1 MIIGVL
7 NQKGGVGKTTLSVNL
22 AASLART
29 GARVL
34 LIDADPQGSALDW
47 AAARQ
52 GEPLFSVVGL
62 PRATVHKEIA
72 QIGQGYDHIIIDGPP
87 RVTDLARSAIM
98 AADVVLIPVQPSPY
112 DIWAADEVVKLIDEA
127 RIYKENLKSVFVVN
141 RKISNTAIGRD
152 VGEALAA
159 YPVPAL
165 RASITQRVI
174 FAEAA
179 AQGLAVHEIEEQG
192 PAAVEI
198 DAVAAELMEV
208 ARGPRKFS
216 SARSR
221 PAPQPRPRRLISGWR
236 AAPATR
242 PNRSSG

>member
-47 AAARQ
+47 AAARE
-52 GEPLFSVVGL
+52 GDPLFSVAGL
-62 PRATVHKEIA
+62 PRPTLHREIG
-72 QIGQGYDHIIIDGPP
+72 QLGQGYDHVVIDGPP
-87 RVTDLARSAIM
+87 RVTELARSAIM

-112 DIWAADEVVKLIDEA
+112 DVWAAEEVVKLIEEA
-127 RIYKENLKSVFVVN
+127 RVYKENLKSAFVVN
-141 RKISNTAIGRD
+141 RKIANTAIGRD

-165 RASITQRVI
+165 ASTITQRVV

-179 AQGLAVHEIEEQG
+179 GQGKAVHEMEG
-192 PAAVEI
+192 AAQ
-198 DAVAAELMEV
+198 AVAEIEAMTAELMEF
-208 ARGPRKFS
+208 AK
-216 SARSR
+216 
-221 PAPQPRPRRLISGWR
+221 
-236 AAPATR
+236 
-242 PNRSSG
+242 

>member
-1 MIIGVL
+1 MIIGLL

-47 AAARQ
+47 AAARE

-62 PRATVHKEIA
+62 PRATVHKEIG
-72 QIGQGYDHIIIDGPP
+72 QIGHGYNHIIIDGPP

-98 AADVVLIPVQPSPY
+98 AADMVLIPVQPSPY

-127 RIYKENLKSVFVVN
+127 RVYKDGLKAAFVVN
-141 RKISNTAIGRD
+141 RKIANTAIGRD

-159 YPVPAL
+159 YPVPSLA
-165 RASITQRVI
+165 ASITQRVV

-179 AQGLAVHEIEEQG
+179 AQGLAVHEIDQEG
-192 PAAVEI
+192 PAAAEI
-198 DAVAAELMEV
+198 EAVTAELMEF
-208 ARGPRKFS
+208 AR
-216 SARSR
+216 
-221 PAPQPRPRRLISGWR
+221 
-236 AAPATR
+236 
-242 PNRSSG
+242 